1 MSSVRLY
8 DKAPFCDLQGISE
21 NKEMHRLFVRCKRV
35 QGKKRR
41 NPLWISSIF
50 NEAITTPCRKIG
62 KFRLFRKP
70 LNKKARFLLVRGK
83 WAWKKRVTMVAM
95 RFLFVY
101 SLWGCVRLCARF
113 GCVGISLYRLGVKCL
128 KTKNRRVVSV
138 WRKRFIVCGSL
149 APHNQTFCWG
159 LICLT
164 QLYEFPFCV
173 CTVRASISLNIIA
186 GGYLTGL

>member
-35 QGKKRR
+35 QGKKRG

-70 LNKKARFLLVRGK
+70 LNKKARFLLVRGEMGM
-83 WAWKKRVTMVAM
+83 KKARCRVGNA
-95 RFLFVY
+95 LFVCVF
-101 SLWGCVRLCARF
+101 SFGVACACVR
-113 GCVGISLYRLGVKCL
+113 VLGV
-128 KTKNRRVVSV
+128 
-138 WRKRFIVCGSL
+138 W
-149 APHNQTFCWG
+149 
-159 LICLT
+159 
-164 QLYEFPFCV
+164 E
-173 CTVRASISLNIIA
+173 
-186 GGYLTGL
+186 

>member
-1 MSSVRLY
+1 MLRIYCQMSSVRLY

-35 QGKKRR
+35 QGKKRG

-83 WAWKKRVTMVAM
+83 WA
-95 RFLFVY
+95 
-101 SLWGCVRLCARF
+101 
-113 GCVGISLYRLGVKCL
+113 
-128 KTKNRRVVSV
+128 
-138 WRKRFIVCGSL
+138 
-149 APHNQTFCWG
+149 
-159 LICLT
+159 
-164 QLYEFPFCV
+164 
-173 CTVRASISLNIIA
+173 
-186 GGYLTGL
+186 